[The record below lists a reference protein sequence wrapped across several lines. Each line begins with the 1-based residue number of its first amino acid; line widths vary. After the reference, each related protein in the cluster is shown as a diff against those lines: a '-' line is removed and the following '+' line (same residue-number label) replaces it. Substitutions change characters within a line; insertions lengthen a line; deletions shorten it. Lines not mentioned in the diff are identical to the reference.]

1 MIALGEIKTYA
12 TKLFDLI
19 LPRFCCS
26 CKTKLLTNEDTI
38 CPICFSKIQ
47 LASDER
53 LKIEFERKF
62 QNKNIISEFF
72 APFVFEKDK
81 ELQHAIH
88 SIKYQNKFQVGI
100 FLGKVLAAN
109 IQSTRSDWKID
120 LIIPIPLHQL
130 KKAER
135 GYNQSYYIAKGMSKI
150 LNVPCSDQIVKRKK
164 YTESQTTMTLTERQE
179 NISKAFR
186 IKNKNAVKEKTVL
199 LIDDVITTGATIS
212 ECGSILLESGAK
224 KIFAASIAIA
234 D

>member
-1 MIALGEIKTYA
+1 MIEFGDIKSYS
-12 TKLFDLI
+12 TKLFDLF

-26 CKTKLLTNEDTI
+26 CKTKLLTIEDTI
-38 CPICFSKIQ
+38 CQICFSKIQ
-47 LASDER
+47 LASYER
-53 LKIEFERKF
+53 LNREFERKF
-62 QNKNIISEFF
+62 QNKNIISDFF

-81 ELQHAIH
+81 ELQYAIH
-88 SIKYQNKFQVGI
+88 SLKYQNKFQVGI
-100 FLGKVLAAN
+100 FLGKVLATK

-135 GYNQSYYIAKGMSKI
+135 GYNQSYYIAKGMNKV
-150 LNVPCSDQIVKRKK
+150 LNVLCSDRIVKRKK
-164 YTESQTTMTLTERQE
+164 YTESQTTMTLVERQE
-179 NISKAFR
+179 NISDAFKIR
-186 IKNKNAVKEKTVL
+186 NKKVVNGKTVL

-212 ECGSILLESGAK
+212 ECGKILLDAGAK